1 MRLLIAGTD
10 RSYLKVF
17 QTYLVDRGYQAETA
31 ADGLECSA
39 SLHRDAPDVLIIDRD
54 LHWGGCEGVLAK
66 MQSDTMLAQIPV
78 VVLMENSTD
87 EHERLLN
94 PSIVA
99 WLQKSIPLRDSLNH
113 ITFALSMFRP
123 EGDLVRKSPSRSHSL
138 SQ

>member
-10 RSYLKVF
+10 RFYLKVF
-17 QTYLVDRGYQAETA
+17 QAYLADRGYQAETV

-39 SLHRDAPDVLIIDRD
+39 SLHRDIPDVLVIDRD
-54 LHWGGCEGVLAK
+54 LRWGGCEGVLAR

-78 VVLMENSTD
+78 VILMENATD
-87 EHERLLN
+87 EHQPLLN
-94 PSIVA
+94 SSIVA

-113 ITFALSMFRP
+113 ITLALSMFRP
-123 EGDLVRKSPSRSHSL
+123 ESDLVRKSPPRSHSL